1 MNKINE
7 FTNKNIKQNIEEFS
21 AIATFNIN
29 FLIQVIGYP
38 SRYLLWNNIK
48 YLGEL
53 VDENTKLDIDL
64 LKLKE
69 VSDPDWKNAGDSD
82 KQIVIP
88 KGTTV
93 ELYFNSDN
101 YDFDNAQFEYIIIKY
116 NGLEI
121 CVDNDY
127 EFNDIIDTIDIL

>member
-1 MNKINE
+1 MDKINE
-7 FTNKNIKQNIEEFS
+7 FTNKNIKQNIEEFR

-29 FLIQVIGYP
+29 FPIQVIGFP

-53 VDENTKLDIDL
+53 VEGNTKLDIDL

-69 VSDPDWKNAGDSD
+69 VSDPDWKDISDSD

-88 KGTTV
+88 KGTAV

-101 YDFDNAQFEYIIIKY
+101 YDFDNEQFKYIIIKY

-121 CVDNDY
+121 CVENDY

>member
-7 FTNKNIKQNIEEFS
+7 FTNKNIKQNIEELS

-29 FLIQVIGYP
+29 FPIQVIGYP
-38 SRYLLWNNIK
+38 SRYLIWNNIK

-53 VDENTKLDIDL
+53 IDENTKLDIDL

-69 VSDPDWKNAGDSD
+69 VSDPDWKDMSD

-93 ELYFNSDN
+93 ELYFNPNN
-101 YDFDNAQFEYIIIKY
+101 YDFDDEQFESIIIKY

>member
-7 FTNKNIKQNIEEFS
+7 FSNKYIKQNIEEFS

-29 FLIQVIGYP
+29 FPIQVIGYP
-38 SRYLLWNNIK
+38 SRYLIWNNIK
-48 YLGEL
+48 YNGEL
-53 VDENTKLDIDL
+53 INENTKLDINE

-69 VSDPDWKNAGDSD
+69 VSDSDWKDVND

-93 ELYFNSDN
+93 ELYFNN
-101 YDFDNAQFEYIIIKY
+101 YNFDDKEFKGIIIKY

-127 EFNDIIDTIDIL
+127 EFNDIIDTIDTI